1 MLIEQKYQIIQV
13 VRCAGKSILRRECK
27 LEFSFKSHYSKCQRL
42 CKNLWWI
49 SINYHQSIAFSYSSA
64 NQDFPNELT
73 VKAARIYYISSEI
86 IYRYN
91 STRWPVPDET
101 NILEVWTEN
110 GKYICFLM
118 TNIFVL
124 KWQIYLFDFWQI
136 LFVEAGG
143 EELLLQNIIQEGS
156 CIVVVVVVVY
166 KRLFLRYL
174 QSFKFRYYCRWTF
187 GYRLYVFSVAFFVYR
202 LSIENCMMRM
212 RMPQK
217 TFQVP
222 ILGALALY
230 VFWIIITGW
239 RWYTFKHIKAFPNM
253 CDVSLLLYNL
263 SLMLLQYSNFCNNC
277 SKSTDST
284 NFLLWQRIDFTPRK
298 VFRVHGLKNKA
309 PEGKFALLHQSRSVL
324 SDTFRHF

>member
-1 MLIEQKYQIIQV
+1 
-13 VRCAGKSILRRECK
+13 
-27 LEFSFKSHYSKCQRL
+27 
-42 CKNLWWI
+42 
-49 SINYHQSIAFSYSSA
+49 
-64 NQDFPNELT
+64 
-73 VKAARIYYISSEI
+73 
-86 IYRYN
+86 
-91 STRWPVPDET
+91 
-101 NILEVWTEN
+101 
-110 GKYICFLM
+110 
-118 TNIFVL
+118 
-124 KWQIYLFDFWQI
+124 
-136 LFVEAGG
+136 
-143 EELLLQNIIQEGS
+143 
-156 CIVVVVVVVY
+156 
-166 KRLFLRYL
+166 
-174 QSFKFRYYCRWTF
+174 
-187 GYRLYVFSVAFFVYR
+187 
-202 LSIENCMMRM
+202 MMRM